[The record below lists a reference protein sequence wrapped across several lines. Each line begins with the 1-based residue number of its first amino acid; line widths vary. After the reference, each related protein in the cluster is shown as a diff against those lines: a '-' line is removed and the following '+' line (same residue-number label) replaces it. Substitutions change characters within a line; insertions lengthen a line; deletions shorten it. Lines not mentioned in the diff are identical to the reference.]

1 MKSSPRFDTMLPM
14 SMGSRARI
22 LLGASIACL
31 VLVLPS
37 IAHAR
42 RGVLIWGGGETVSH
56 VADAD
61 FSGDPEL
68 AAALAFDEPAI
79 GYKYEYFSL
88 FFLDLWTG
96 GGELVLYDQSDD
108 RYAPLSDEVLLELT
122 GRTPDSFGKPL
133 LYRVPLGWVVIGVAL
148 IALGVTTWRRMR
160 ELP

>member
-1 MKSSPRFDTMLPM
+1 
-14 SMGSRARI
+14 
-22 LLGASIACL
+22 
-31 VLVLPS
+31 
-37 IAHAR
+37 
-42 RGVLIWGGGETVSH
+42 VSH

-61 FSGDPEL
+61 LSGDPEL
-68 AAALAFDEPAI
+68 AAALGFDEPAI

-96 GGELVLYDQSDD
+96 GGALVLYDRSDD

-122 GRTPDSFGKPL
+122 GRTPESFGKPL